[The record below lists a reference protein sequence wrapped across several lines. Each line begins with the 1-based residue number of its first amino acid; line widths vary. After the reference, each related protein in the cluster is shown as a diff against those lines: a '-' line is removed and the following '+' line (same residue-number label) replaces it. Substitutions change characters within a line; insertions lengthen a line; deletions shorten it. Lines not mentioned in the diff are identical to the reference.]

1 MQAID
6 TNSFVLYAVG
16 AQGSSSAPVID
27 RTVSY
32 TSPTVLTVECKV
44 VWKIFFKN
52 RFRLWLLKCS
62 KSRNFYYMFYI
73 HVLWS
78 FIFVMY
84 VIFMLYVLL
93 YICYIFIRILFV
105 FNFFFYISIFTL
117 FEFKFMWKRVYFHY
131 TNKIVIIK
139 KFLL

>member
-27 RTVSY
+27 RIVLY
-32 TSPTVLTVECKV
+32 TSPTALTVECKV

-105 FNFFFYISIFTL
+105 FNFFFTFLFSHYLNLNLCENAFIF
-117 FEFKFMWKRVYFHY
+117 
-131 TNKIVIIK
+131 IIRTK
-139 KFLL
+139 LL